1 LIKKERNHINFLL
14 ISYIDALEKRIRKI
28 EESLQNTASQQ
39 QTTVTNS
46 QLAGSPSTINSP
58 SSPHI
63 HHQHR
68 HTHSESTP
76 QSLVNTNTGNKRPQG
91 ASTDG
96 VQYLGDMS
104 SFQFFSNK
112 MQLNDQNT
120 KWKGHRIRKFGKQV
134 VLVED
139 NEDEENHAEIPQSLI
154 LSHLKPIHYWIYSV
168 TGVDRHTSDRLL
180 KM

>member
-1 LIKKERNHINFLL
+1 MV
-14 ISYIDALEKRIRKI
+14 A
-28 EESLQNTASQQ
+28 
-39 QTTVTNS
+39 
-46 QLAGSPSTINSP
+46 SPSTMTSP
-58 SSPHI
+58 SPAQN
-63 HHQHR
+63 HHQNVHR
-68 HTHSESTP
+68 DSTISNNSTSI
-76 QSLVNTNTGNKRPQG
+76 QSLANTGNKRSQG

-112 MQLNDQNT
+112 IQLNDQNT

-139 NEDEENHAEIPQSLI
+139 DKDEEEERKEEIPQSQL
-154 LSHLKPIHYWIYSV
+154 LPHLKPIHYWIYSV
-168 TGVDRHTSDRLL
+168 SGVDKHTSDRLL